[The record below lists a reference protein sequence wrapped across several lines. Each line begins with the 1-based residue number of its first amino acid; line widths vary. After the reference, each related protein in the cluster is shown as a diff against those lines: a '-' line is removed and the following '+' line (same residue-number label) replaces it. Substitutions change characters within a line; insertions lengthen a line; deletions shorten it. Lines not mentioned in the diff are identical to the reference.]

1 MDKITFES
9 VMEEIKKSLGEA
21 RLMDIEEAMSFDE
34 AENPA
39 SRAARQARQ
48 DAAAKQS
55 QIGKNLDDSEAEAGR
70 NMAKMAAKPVSPP
83 AKPSVAS
90 QPNVAKTMRNVA
102 ASTGENAADRANA
115 TQNVVNPGQANAAAG
130 QAARPDVPTANP
142 RMSDVPAAQ
151 ARANQIASNDA
162 ARASPATPTRP
173 DTTDDTVSRMG
184 RSAPGAPVASGRGD
198 GAAELAA
205 RKAASTP
212 SAPKLQGV
220 TNQAAPKSQ
229 GVTNQPATSG
239 GNKYG
244 YAASGSDDDTAS
256 NFFRADAAR
265 MKDQGKK
272 APNDFSEAKKMY
284 AENFDQFVKK
294 FLKESR

>member
-39 SRAARQARQ
+39 SRAARLARQ
-48 DAAAKQS
+48 AAAQAAAAHENKAV
-55 QIGKNLDDSEAEAGR
+55 DDKV
-70 NMAKMAAKPVSPP
+70 NP
-83 AKPSVAS
+83 
-90 QPNVAKTMRNVA
+90 QL
-102 ASTGENAADRANA
+102 
-115 TQNVVNPGQANAAAG
+115 NVVQRAARAVGIQTPDMRDTENKAREEVRSSTTAPAPAAAPAT
-130 QAARPDVPTANP
+130 AARPAPAP
-142 RMSDVPAAQ
+142 APAA
-151 ARANQIASNDA
+151 APATA
-162 ARASPATPTRP
+162 ARPAPAATSSRREASAEDLYKTPGSDANDPSKAAASPTSPPSTPKAP
-173 DTTDDTVSRMG
+173 SV
-184 RSAPGAPVASGRGD
+184 SAP
-198 GAAELAA
+198 AAT
-205 RKAASTP
+205 RS
-212 SAPKLQGV
+212 QGV
-220 TNQAAPKSQ
+220 TNQPPKSQ
-229 GVTNQPATSG
+229 GVTNQPATSSD
-239 GNKYG
+239 NKYG
-244 YAASGSDDDTAS
+244 YAKSGSDDDTAA

>member
-21 RLMDIEEAMSFDE
+21 RLMDIEEAAGYSNLTPTQKTEYMKK
-34 AENPA
+34 A
-39 SRAARQARQ
+39 SETG
-48 DAAAKQS
+48 AAKR
-55 QIGKNLDDSEAEAGR
+55 L
-70 NMAKMAAKPVSPP
+70 
-83 AKPSVAS
+83 AS
-90 QPNVAKTMRNVA
+90 QPSTNPTSTSSSQTPAVGPFGGDFNARRDAAIRSSNDDRDNAEVA
-102 ASTGENAADRANA
+102 ANSGTNPAN
-115 TQNVVNPGQANAAAG
+115 Q
-130 QAARPDVPTANP
+130 PTAQQRGAMAQRN
-142 RMSDVPAAQ
+142 STPAAQ
-151 ARANQIASNDA
+151 AAASRPSVSAPA
-162 ARASPATPTRP
+162 APTRP
-173 DTTDDTVSRMG
+173 DTTNDTVSRMG
-184 RSAPGAPVASGRGD
+184 QSSPGAPVASGRGD

-212 SAPKLQGV
+212 SPPKSQGV
-220 TNQAAPKSQ
+220 TNQPAPKSQGVTNQPAPKSQ
-229 GVTNQPATSG
+229 GVTNQPATSSD
-239 GNKYG
+239 NKYG
-244 YAASGSDDDTAS
+244 YAKSGSDEDNAS